1 MKKWLITGA
10 SGFLGVRTAVYY
22 HDRFQVMACSHTELD
37 VSDVVSVQRAFDRF
51 RPEVVFHM
59 AALSD
64 TGFSE
69 QHPDLSEQVNLQGTA
84 VVAEA
89 CRQWGCKLVYMS
101 SDQVYNG
108 TAVSGP
114 LPETAGLSPVNVYGR
129 HKWQAEQ
136 KVRQILPDA
145 VGLRLTWMYDLPDS
159 PYRLNR
165 NLLVN
170 LKRAFEQG
178 EPLRVATREIR
189 GVTNVWE
196 VVRRLE
202 ACLDLPGGV
211 YNFGCENRLNSYEL
225 FLQTARLMGLV
236 QPEQWILPD
245 SERFPDHPRNL
256 SMDTACIRS
265 FGIEFPD
272 TLQGIRQALV
282 RVK

>member
-22 HDRFQVMACSHTELD
+22 HNRFQVMACSHTELD
-37 VSDVVSVQRAFDRF
+37 VADVVSVQRAFDRF

-89 CRQWGCKLVYMS
+89 CQQWGCKLVYMS

-189 GVTNVWE
+189 GVTNVWD

-225 FLQTARLMGLV
+225 FLETARLMRFA

-272 TLQGIRQALV
+272 TLQGIRQALQGIG
-282 RVK
+282 